1 LLVEQA
7 AQLALGLR
15 ARLRSAD
22 RFSERAIAPGLRW
35 LKTPLSSVRAWLS
48 RVTLADHFFLGLAC
62 FPMKRERLP
71 MASVAAATHLLNGC
85 CSKKECGMADKQQVL
100 KAQIDDKLDQALKDS
115 FPASDP
121 VSFLQP
127 VPMKDSDRKLPVVEA
142 ANDSG
147 RPARARKAKATRS

>member
-1 LLVEQA
+1 MV
-7 AQLALGLR
+7 GG
-15 ARLRSAD
+15 D
-22 RFSERAIAPGLRW
+22 V
-35 LKTPLSSVRAWLS
+35 SSVRAWLS
-48 RVTLADHFFLGLAC
+48 RVTLADHFFRGLAR
-62 FPMKRERLP
+62 FSMNRERLP
-71 MASVAAATHLLNGC
+71 MASVAAATHLLRAG
-85 CSKKECGMADKQQVL
+85 CSKKECGMADKQQAL